1 MSAWFLLFRLRE
13 RELSPSGGNWLASV
27 QPVARVSCVAL
38 ATRLTCET
46 RLGMAVAD
54 RLRFDR
60 SIGDASDM
68 ALADSS
74 CEGESSEASPV
85 RGHTHKVAARVRPL
99 AVRALTAGRYQPQ
112 ADGVVRRRALRGG
125 S

>member
-68 ALADSS
+68 ALADS
-74 CEGESSEASPV
+74 P
-85 RGHTHKVAARVRPL
+85 ARVKAAKRPPSGGI
-99 AVRALTAGRYQPQ
+99 LTRWPPELDRLRSGR
-112 ADGVVRRRALRGG
+112 
-125 S
+125 